1 MQKTHP
7 QHAGDA
13 TRDAHEAVPSA
24 GRRTLLKTLVA
35 ALTHAGFLAV
45 APRAFAGTPFGAQ
58 DFLAVSQA
66 LTGHRNLDAG
76 IGARLFAAL
85 GNADRGFAARA
96 AALAQRMQPG
106 QTPQQLLAAADQAN
120 LRDTALAIVTAWY
133 TGTVG
138 HGTKAAMV
146 TYANALMYGTVG
158 DGMSPPTY
166 CANGPLWWTAEPPPA
181 DVAPPAVAA
190 AARRA
195 QALAQASAQA
205 KAQGSA
211 QASAPAHRS
220 A

>member
-1 MQKTHP
+1 MQKINP

-13 TRDAHEAVPSA
+13 ARGAQEAPSSVR
-24 GRRTLLKTLVA
+24 RRTVLKTLVA

-45 APRAFAGTPFGAQ
+45 APRAFAGAPFTAQ
-58 DFLAVSQA
+58 DFVAVSQA
-66 LTGHRNLDAG
+66 LTGHRDLDAG
-76 IGARLFAAL
+76 IGARLFSAL
-85 GNADRGFAARA
+85 SGADRGFAARA
-96 AALAQRMQPG
+96 AELAKRIRPG
-106 QTPQQLLAAADQAN
+106 QTPQQLLAAADEAN

-138 HGTKAAMV
+138 HGTKAVMV

-166 CANGPLWWTAEPPPA
+166 CANGPLWWIAEPPPA
-181 DVAPPAVAA
+181 DVTSPAVAA

-195 QALAQASAQA
+195 KAPKQAAKQAAT
-205 KAQGSA
+205 
-211 QASAPAHRS
+211 PVHRS

>member
-1 MQKTHP
+1 MQKINP
-7 QHAGDA
+7 QQAGDA
-13 TRDAHEAVPSA
+13 LRSARDMHGAPSSA
-24 GRRTLLKTLVA
+24 RRRTLLKTLVA

-45 APRAFAGTPFGAQ
+45 APSAFAGAPFGAT
-58 DFLAVSQA
+58 DFVALSQA
-66 LTGHRNLDAG
+66 LTGRRNLDVG
-76 IGARLFAAL
+76 IGARLFTAL

-106 QTPQQLLAAADQAN
+106 VTPQQLLAAADAAN
-120 LRDTALAIVTAWY
+120 LGDTAHAIVAAWY

-138 HGTKAAMV
+138 HGTKAVMV

-181 DVAPPAVAA
+181 DVTSPAVAA

-195 QALAQASAQA
+195 KAVAPAATHTAAS
-205 KAQGSA
+205 
-211 QASAPAHRS
+211 AHRS

>member
-1 MQKTHP
+1 MQKINP
-7 QHAGDA
+7 QNVGAA
-13 TRDAHEAVPSA
+13 TRDAHEALPSA
-24 GRRTLLKTLVA
+24 RRRTLLKTLVA

-45 APRAFAGTPFGAQ
+45 APSAFAGVPFGAQ
-58 DFLAVSQA
+58 DFVAVSQA
-66 LTGHRNLDAG
+66 LTGHRNLDAS
-76 IGARLFAAL
+76 IGARLFTAL
-85 GNADRGFAARA
+85 SNADRGFAARA
-96 AALAQRMQPG
+96 AALAQRIQPG

-120 LRDTALAIVTAWY
+120 LGDTALAIVTAWY

-138 HGTKAAMV
+138 HGTKAVMV

-181 DVAPPAVAA
+181 DVASPAVAA

-195 QALAQASAQA
+195 KAAAQTP
-205 KAQGSA
+205 
-211 QASAPAHRS
+211 APAHRS